1 LGLSYVQSYLYGDR
15 QLIDVFVCPSQIAK
29 FTDHGL
35 GEMTC
40 KEFYIYGA
48 TYMDGNMKSLYHT
61 SNYCKIQSSEISSG
75 MTTKAK
81 EIFQLKNKLEDIKVD
96 ILKAS
101 VFTKTLEL

>member
-1 LGLSYVQSYLYGDR
+1 MGLSYVQGYLYGDR
-15 QLIDVFVCPSQIAK
+15 QLLDVFVCPSQIAK

-48 TYMDGNMKSLYHT
+48 THMDGNMRSLYHT
-61 SNYCKIQSSEISSG
+61 SNYCKIQSSEIVTD
-75 MTTKAK
+75 MIAKANEGLQIRARLG
-81 EIFQLKNKLEDIKVD
+81 EIKDS